1 MLTNLGNFIQ
11 MLLILTTN
19 FNIFFLLE
27 IHVKILESRGYC
39 DYFFNFIILPSFY
52 SWC

>member
-19 FNIFFLLE
+19 LIFYFIRKTCKNIKKAEAIVIFFS
-27 IHVKILESRGYC
+27 IS
-39 DYFFNFIILPSFY
+39 
-52 SWC
+52 